1 MMRGT
6 SRALSYRWRP
16 VASHHGR
23 DKEPTMYI
31 RRGSTINTDR
41 FPTLREVW
49 RYAPLEV
56 FWILTL
62 QNLLSR
68 VYESFRQ
75 DIF

>member
-1 MMRGT
+1 MRIKNKCLKLFQVANNADT
-6 SRALSYRWRP
+6 DLSLKQWL
-16 VASHHGR
+16 GL
-23 DKEPTMYI
+23 

-41 FPTLREVW
+41 FPALREVW

-75 DIF
+75 DTF